1 MSFRLLILPCHSG
14 LALPSVAL
22 AKLGHG
28 IYSNLLF
35 SFKMLKLL
43 LEFLGLSVNGKPRV
57 SKTRTGGS
65 TPPSP
70 ATSNLKKRFGEHQSG
85 KVFATK
91 GRLPLKLIFYEAFL
105 NQKDSIRREK
115 YFKTNPGKRSLKLM
129 LRHYFKK

>member
-1 MSFRLLILPCHSG
+1 
-14 LALPSVAL
+14 
-22 AKLGHG
+22 
-28 IYSNLLF
+28 
-35 SFKMLKLL
+35 MLKLL

-70 ATSNLKKRFGEHQSG
+70 AMKLSASAYFMACPMFYTYILLSEKDHKHYIGSTSNLKKRFGEHQSG